1 MLRGEI
7 NSAMI
12 TENMPES
19 LLHIALLW
27 PITKKIVFLHKN
39 QLFNIKKIQ
48 PPQTLFFQVLLV
60 ALIQKIKQVKM
71 MTTTNTSC
79 CMQERVCN

>member
-7 NSAMI
+7 NSATI

-27 PITKKIVFLHKN
+27 PITKKIIVLHKK
-39 QLFNIKKIQ
+39 QLFNMKKIQ
-48 PPQTLFFQVLLV
+48 QPQTLFFQVLLV

-71 MTTTNTSC
+71 VTTTTTTSC
-79 CMQERVCN
+79 CV